1 VPPDGAASPGPC
13 LVRNA
18 RIVLCGRMSESP
30 DERRGPSEALQ
41 MTRIVLRPSGN
52 PLPLGFMALTMA
64 TVAFS
69 CLQLGFLGV
78 EEENTVALAVLV
90 LTVPL
95 QLLAAIVGFGARD
108 PIAGT
113 GMAMVSGVWALLA
126 VTTLTSPPGASSP
139 AVGVLLLT
147 AAVALL
153 VPSSASHGKIL
164 AAAVMVGSAAR
175 FALTGLA
182 ELTGAGGWDVA
193 AGILGLALALLAL
206 YVALG
211 FVLEESD
218 HPVQLP
224 VLRRGD
230 GIKPLRDDLE
240 EQVEGIARAAGV
252 RQQL

>member
-1 VPPDGAASPGPC
+1 
-13 LVRNA
+13 
-18 RIVLCGRMSESP
+18 MSEP
-30 DERRGPSEALQ
+30 PGEPRQRSEALQ

-52 PLPLGFMALTMA
+52 PLPLGFMALAVA
-64 TVAFS
+64 TIGFS
-69 CLQLGFLGV
+69 CLQLGLLGP
-78 EEENTVALAVLV
+78 EEESTVALAVLV

-95 QLLAAIVGFGARD
+95 QSLAAIVGFGARD

-113 GMAMVSGVWALLA
+113 GMAMVSGVWAMLA
-126 VTTLTSPPGASSP
+126 AATLTSPPGSSSP
-139 AVGVLLLT
+139 AVGVLLL
-147 AAVALL
+147 AAALTLL
-153 VPSSASHGKIL
+153 VPASAAHGKIL

-175 FALTGLA
+175 FALTGVA
-182 ELTGAGGWDVA
+182 ELTGSGAWEVA
-193 AGILGLALALLAL
+193 AGVLGLALALLAL

-211 FVLEESD
+211 FVLEEAD

-230 GIKPLRDDLE
+230 GVRPMRDDLE

>member
-1 VPPDGAASPGPC
+1 
-13 LVRNA
+13 
-18 RIVLCGRMSESP
+18 MSEP
-30 DERRGPSEALQ
+30 PEGQRERSEALQ

-52 PLPLGFMALTMA
+52 PMPLGFMALAVA
-64 TVAFS
+64 TIGFS
-69 CLQLGFLGV
+69 CLQLGVLGT
-78 EEENTVALAVLV
+78 EEESTVALAVLV

-95 QLLAAIVGFGARD
+95 QSLAAIVGFGARD

-113 GMAMVSGVWALLA
+113 GMAMVAGVWAMLA
-126 VTTLTSPPGASSP
+126 AATLTSPPGSSSP
-139 AVGVLLLT
+139 AMGVLLLT

-153 VPSSASHGKIL
+153 VPSSASHGKVL

-175 FALTGLA
+175 FALTGVA
-182 ELTGAGGWDVA
+182 ELTGSGAWDVA

-230 GIKPLRDDLE
+230 GIRPLRDDLE